1 MSDFGHIP
9 VLFRETIDSLE
20 IRPDGVYADGTAG
33 GGGHSRAIGEKL
45 SGEGTLICTDRDIDA
60 VEECRKRLS
69 GLECDCTVYHTTFTS
84 LPDILRQRGQKL
96 DGLLLD
102 LGVSS
107 HQLDEAERGFSY
119 MQQAPLDMR
128 MDRDGAL
135 TAADIVNTYPEKAL
149 ADIFFEYGE
158 ERYSRAVASAIVKRR
173 QSSPILMTLDLVDV
187 IKSAMPA
194 KALREPQHPAKRVFQ
209 ALRIAVND
217 ELSQVS
223 DLLRDIMPYM
233 APGGIISVITFHS
246 LEDRIVKTA
255 FATAENPCTCP
266 PSFPVCVCGKKSRG
280 RVITKKPIVA
290 GQEELELNPR
300 ARSAKLRVFRVA
312 DDN

>member
-33 GGGHSRAIGEKL
+33 GSGHSRAIGEKL

-107 HQLDEAERGFSY
+107 HQLDEA
-119 MQQAPLDMR
+119 
-128 MDRDGAL
+128 DRDGAL

-158 ERYSRAVASAIVKRR
+158 ERYSRAIASAIVKRR

-280 RVITKKPIVA
+280 KVITRKPIVA